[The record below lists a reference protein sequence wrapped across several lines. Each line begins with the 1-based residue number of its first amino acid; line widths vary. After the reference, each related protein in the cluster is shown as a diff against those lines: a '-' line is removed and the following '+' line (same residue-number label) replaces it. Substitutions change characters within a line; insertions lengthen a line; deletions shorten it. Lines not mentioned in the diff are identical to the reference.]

1 MHFMGSCQNAFC
13 RLHFK
18 GNCQNAFCCL
28 HFNRSCQKVFCCL
41 HFKRSCQKVFC
52 CLHVQGRW
60 QSRSQLL
67 RDLYDRACDA
77 HADFHEFPSCSK
89 LFQVVPSCSKLN
101 TSTGTLCR
109 LCLRRMTDV
118 IVSVCIIV
126 CIMCMYRHEAH
137 YTSVLLVQPLMANL
151 HAAAPGMCIL
161 NATNACRQVHCF
173 HCECYM

>member
-1 MHFMGSCQNAFC
+1 MHSVACTSREIAKMHFVACTSTEVVRRCFVACTSREVARRCFVAC
-13 RLHFK
+13 RCK
-18 GNCQNAFCCL
+18 GA
-28 HFNRSCQKVFCCL
+28 
-41 HFKRSCQKVFC
+41 
-52 CLHVQGRW
+52 GRAGH
-60 QSRSQLL
+60 SSSETCMTVLVTHRLIFMS
-67 RDLYDRACDA
+67 
-77 HADFHEFPSCSK
+77 
-89 LFQVVPSCSKLN
+89 FQVVPSCSKLN